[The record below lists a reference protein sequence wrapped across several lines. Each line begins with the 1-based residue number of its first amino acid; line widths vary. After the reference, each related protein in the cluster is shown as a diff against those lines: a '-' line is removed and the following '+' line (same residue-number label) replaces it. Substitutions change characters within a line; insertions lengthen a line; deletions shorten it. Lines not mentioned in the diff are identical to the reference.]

1 MSGAGDNQ
9 RDLNGLLRFCLQATK
24 TEDASSPGVSRLD
37 PERKAFLEQVLSQLA
52 TDPVDELNKAMTM
65 VSETLNHVPDD
76 AEEDSS
82 VVTEIEKVVDEVIL
96 DIVSN
101 IDYANDF
108 YKLGEW
114 EGRQI
119 FWFDSPASP

>member
-1 MSGAGDNQ
+1 MSDAGDNQ

-24 TEDASSPGVSRLD
+24 AEDASSPQVSALD
-37 PERKAFLEQVLSQLA
+37 PGRRAFLQQVLSQLA
-52 TDPVDELNKAMTM
+52 TDPVDELSKAMTM

-76 AEEDSS
+76 ADDDSN
-82 VVTEIEKVVDEVIL
+82 VVVEIEKVVDEVIL

-108 YKLGEW
+108 YKLGE
-114 EGRQI
+114 
-119 FWFDSPASP
+119 SA